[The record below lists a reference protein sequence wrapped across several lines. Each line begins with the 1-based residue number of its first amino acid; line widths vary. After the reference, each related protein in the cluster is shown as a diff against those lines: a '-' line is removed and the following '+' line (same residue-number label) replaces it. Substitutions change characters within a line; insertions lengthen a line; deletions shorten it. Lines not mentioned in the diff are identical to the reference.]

1 MRKTITI
8 ESLEQS
14 TETGLYSMYY
24 MACKAGAAGV
34 FIWKSNAIK

>member
-14 TETGLYSMYY
+14 TGTGLYNMYY
-24 MACKAGAAGV
+24 MVCEAEAAGV
-34 FIWKSNAIK
+34 FIWKSNSIK